1 MTEPSTGTGDT
12 RAEVDVDPAS
22 AKYWLAEI
30 EAAKTRSS
38 GWMKKA
44 KQVIERYRDERD
56 EANKNQRKVNILW
69 SNVEVLKSALFAQL
83 GNPDV
88 RRAFPKPGAANKV
101 ARTAALLLERALTS
115 CGNLYDAEYQ
125 IECAVEDMLLPG
137 RGQCW
142 LEYEAEIAEDD
153 TIGYQSAKFCYVAW
167 DQFMHGPGRRY
178 DDWPW
183 VARSHQFTRDELI
196 EKFPEHGKKIQLGY
210 TLPECDKNDK
220 SEIFKRAIVWEIWD
234 KTTKQRIYIAEDYP
248 LVIKSDSDPLRLRS
262 FFPCPRPL
270 DAVKTTSD
278 AMPIPEFCEY
288 QDQAAELDRVT
299 SRINKLTELLKY
311 CGVYDEAMPDAQ
323 KLMDLAYLDDGQF
336 EPLKGAAAWRDAGGL
351 EKAFWVRDMAPIVAA
366 LQQLYQQR
374 GILIQTIYEVTG
386 ISDIIRGSSD
396 PGETLGAQKLK
407 ANFGSQ
413 RMQKRQKEVQRFVRD
428 LYRLKGELIAEHFE
442 HRQLS
447 DMTGILL
454 PTQAERQQA
463 RDFLASVEQAKQQQ
477 AMMAQQAQQAQQQ
490 PPQPPQMQG
499 PGPQQQLPPPQPQPE
514 GMAA

>member
-1 MTEPSTGTGDT
+1 MIEPSTGAGDT
-12 RAEVDVDPAS
+12 RAEVDSQPQE

-30 EAAKTRSS
+30 EAAKTRQAN
-38 GWMKKA
+38 WQKKA
-44 KQVIERYRDERD
+44 KAVIDRYRDERD

-69 SNVEVLKSALFAQL
+69 SNVEVLKAALFAQL

-88 RRAFPKPGAANKV
+88 RRAFPKPGAANKI

-125 IECAVEDMLLPG
+125 IECAVEDMLIPG

-142 LEYEAEIAEDD
+142 LEYEAEIAEDE
-153 TIGYQSAKFCYVAW
+153 TIRYQSAKFCYVAW
-167 DQFMHGPGRRY
+167 DQFLHGPGRRY

-183 VARSHQFTRDELI
+183 VGRLHLFTRDELT
-196 EKFPEHGKKIQLGY
+196 EKFPKHGAKIPLVY
-210 TLPECDKNDK
+210 TMPECNKDDKT
-220 SEIFKRAIVWEIWD
+220 ELFKRAAIWEIWD
-234 KTTKQRIYIAEDYP
+234 KTTKQRVYIAEDYA
-248 LVIKSDSDPLRLRS
+248 LVIKADADPLRLRS

-311 CGVYDEAMPDAQ
+311 CGLYDDSMPDAA
-323 KLMDLAYLDDGQF
+323 KLLDLAYLDDGQF
-336 EPLKGAAAWRDAGGL
+336 DPLKGAAAWRDVGGL
-351 EKAFWVRDMAPIVAA
+351 EKAFWVRDMTPIIAA

-442 HRQLS
+442 PQQLS

-454 PTQAERQQA
+454 PSMAERQQA
-463 RDFLASVEQAKQQQ
+463 RDLLQRVEQMKQQQ
-477 AMMAQQAQQAQQQ
+477 EMMAQAQQQ
-490 PPQPPQMQG
+490 QPPAPPQAPQGM
-499 PGPQQQLPPPQPQPE
+499 PQQ